1 MPLAFLVLPLVKLLS
16 QSMLREENCQEN
28 KTELSWHNT
37 LQTEFFSN
45 PALALY
51 LLPTAGGNG
60 AVAPGSGATIPCPR
74 GPLTGRGRGLIG
86 GTVTTPAKQ
95 QGWYI

>member
-16 QSMLREENCQEN
+16 QSSLREENCQEN

-45 PALALY
+45 PALAS
-51 LLPTAGGNG
+51 LPSSDRWRQW
-60 AVAPGSGATIPCPR
+60 SGRP
-74 GPLTGRGRGLIG
+74 
-86 GTVTTPAKQ
+86 
-95 QGWYI
+95 W